1 MRLGRYELTLRLATG
16 GMAEVFLARQVG
28 LGGFEKTVAVK
39 RILPHLASSPE
50 VVQMFLDEAQL
61 AARLD
66 HPHITHI
73 YDFGSAGGLPY
84 LAMELVPGEDLAEIA
99 RMAAQRGLPV
109 PPSALATLLIA
120 ACDALHYAHEM
131 RGPTGQP
138 LGIVH
143 RDISPSN
150 VLVRYDGGVKIADFG
165 IARAETRANRT
176 HTGVLKGK
184 YAYMSPEQARGEPV
198 DRRADI
204 WSLGVCGWELLAGRR
219 LFARDSEPAI
229 TNAVL
234 TARVPSPGTFRPDA
248 PPGLADVIL
257 RALAR
262 DPAARWQTAQTMQL
276 ALEEYLSGAGTMP
289 SKITLARYM
298 RHLFG
303 AERAAERER
312 LVGGVVP
319 ARPTT
324 DVLATPGRAAPPEP
338 GPEPAPLAPPAG
350 AMRARPSPRA
360 PALSKRTRVL
370 LAALLTGAAAG
381 VSWLAHP
388 RPVEPPRA
396 VGPMTGRRVDASPRR
411 ALAGAEG
418 TILRVESEP
427 PGAQISIDGA
437 PCGEAPVAIAP
448 VAPGRHLLR
457 AERPGFEPH
466 TETVEVGAGQQ
477 LRVRVTLALA
487 HPRRPS

>member
-28 LGGFEKTVAVK
+28 IGGFEKTVAVK

-73 YDFGSAGGLPY
+73 YDFGSDGGLPY

-99 RMAAQRGLPV
+99 EMAAQRGLPV

-143 RDISPSN
+143 RDITPSN

-176 HTGVLKGK
+176 HSGVLKGK

-219 LFARDSEPAI
+219 LFARESEPAI

-234 TARVPSPGTFRPDA
+234 TARVPSPRTFRPDA
-248 PPGLADVIL
+248 PRGLADVIL

-303 AERAAERER
+303 PERAAERER
-312 LVGGVVP
+312 LVGGSVP

-324 DVLATPGRAAPPEP
+324 DVLAPSGPAASR
-338 GPEPAPLAPPAG
+338 EPAPSSPTPSAV
-350 AMRARPSPRA
+350 RARPSPRV
-360 PALSKRTRVL
+360 PALSKRTRLL

-388 RPVEPPRA
+388 HPTEPTRAAAPTAGRREAAPSRRA
-396 VGPMTGRRVDASPRR
+396 VVGVE
-411 ALAGAEG
+411 GA
-418 TILRVESEP
+418 ILRVESEP

-437 PCGEAPVAIAP
+437 PCGEAPVAISP
-448 VAPGRHLLR
+448 VAPGRHVLR
-457 AERPGFEPH
+457 AERPGFEAH